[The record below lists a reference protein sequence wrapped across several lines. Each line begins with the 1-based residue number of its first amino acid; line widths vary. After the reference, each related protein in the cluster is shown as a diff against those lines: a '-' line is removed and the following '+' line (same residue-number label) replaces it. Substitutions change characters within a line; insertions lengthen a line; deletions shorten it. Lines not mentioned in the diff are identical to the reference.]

1 MVGGVSGEV
10 HLENTLAVSK
20 PSMSF
25 YTNNCLLVAILPFRG
40 ESKILR
46 GFRGFLAVLF
56 LSALIGVA
64 IFSIIVG
71 PIRQTLLIPV
81 KDVRAMDVPVD
92 FRAEPSEWNVI
103 VVSCHHL

>member
-1 MVGGVSGEV
+1 MFIS
-10 HLENTLAVSK
+10 
-20 PSMSF
+20 
-25 YTNNCLLVAILPFRG
+25 CDIAIRG
-40 ESKILR
+40 ESKLLR
-46 GFRGFLAVLF
+46 YCRGFLALLF

-64 IFSIIVG
+64 IFSIILG
-71 PIRQTLLIPV
+71 PIRESLLIPV